1 MTVIDPSKLS
11 KKERERIEDAF
22 SKVCEAQNKGDEKLE
37 QEARMELDNAV
48 FDVLKLKENER
59 KQVYEGL
66 ELLRRMR
73 LQRKEVDVLVQ
84 TAEKWK
90 PHKKPKKEKITK
102 LEPSKRL
109 DTWMKK

>member
-1 MTVIDPSKLS
+1 L
-11 KKERERIEDAF
+11 
-22 SKVCEAQNKGDEKLE
+22 KG
-37 QEARMELDNAV
+37 NG
-48 FDVLKLKENER
+48 R

-73 LQRKEVDVLVQ
+73 LQRKEVDVLVE

-90 PHKKPKKEKITK
+90 PHKKPKKEKRTK

-109 DTWMKK
+109 DTWTRQ